1 MPEPHYAKK
10 GATFSEDKKYRYTL
24 WREWDPV
31 KPSVA
36 FVMLNPS
43 TADERVLD
51 PTLRRCLGYAREW
64 GYGRMDIL
72 NLFAL
77 RSTDPRVLYAH
88 RDPIGQQNDEY
99 TRSVCVRARTRVI
112 IAAWG
117 VHGKFMNR
125 DQEVTDLITETLGQR
140 LYYLQL
146 TNNGI
151 PSHPLYLKGSL
162 RPVLY
167 KDRKL

>member
-1 MPEPHYAKK
+1 MPEPHYAQK
-10 GATFSEDKKYRYTL
+10 GATFSEDKKYRYLL

-31 KPSVA
+31 KPGIV
-36 FVMLNPS
+36 FIMLNPS

-72 NLFAL
+72 NIFAI

-88 RDPIGQQNDEY
+88 RDPVGEKNDEVI
-99 TRSVCVRARTRVI
+99 RSTCIRARSRMIV
-112 IAAWG
+112 AAWG
-117 VHGKFMNR
+117 THGVFQQR
-125 DQEVTDLITETLGQR
+125 DRAVIDLITGKMGQD
-140 LYYLQL
+140 LHCLQL
-146 TNNGI
+146 TNAGI

-162 RPVLY
+162 KPLLFEKGKV
-167 KDRKL
+167 